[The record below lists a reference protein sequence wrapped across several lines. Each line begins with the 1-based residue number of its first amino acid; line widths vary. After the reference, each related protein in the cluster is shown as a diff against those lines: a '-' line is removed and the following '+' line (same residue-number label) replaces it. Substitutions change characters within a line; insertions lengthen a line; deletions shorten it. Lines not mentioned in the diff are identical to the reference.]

1 MTVEEGTSSLTLS
14 FRSARSEISAETHE
28 EQPSLVAPSTSTDD
42 DQEDYDAE
50 QTQVRAPDV
59 AAFPPQST
67 SNASSDLHADYEAPQ
82 SQVTTNEEVVSPPQS
97 AANTS
102 SGSNLSRVLQ
112 SQQRR
117 ERFKQKMKLMNEG
130 SREEETGRQS
140 QAPDP
145 SRGDGVSTNSEND
158 AAVAETS
165 RTSTKA
171 KSVPGEKRRL
181 RNSAFLGSQA
191 GRAHLRN
198 SPGEVLLEP
207 DLDCQPS
214 GDFCA
219 DDMVGSAVKP
229 VTLVDYAP
237 RKCAPT
243 SHSNSAH
250 DSENKDMSP
259 GAVCVQGRAFG
270 APRRP
275 QSVDQRTINAS
286 SEAEGEGSRLPR
298 VLSQASGRNAST
310 GTEVIAETVDAEAMV
325 YASDVV
331 KMRPKWVYYAL
342 GAVVIS
348 IILALALG
356 MGLALNNDNNND
368 DLQDEPRCLDILDI
382 CFCEEGDASLLS
394 LSENE
399 TKFYDFASDE
409 LVRLGVVNHTFDRD
423 DCAYAHQVIL
433 SIANLQ
439 RLRIYNDSD
448 ISLVVGD
455 IELLETEKK
464 KKKRGED
471 FLIQQFILRLL
482 YLETNG
488 DKWSDNV
495 GWKTAFCICNWKGIK
510 CNSKKQVLGIVLPA
524 IGLNGTLPWQIGKMP
539 FLTKLDLS
547 FNPGLI
553 GTFPSEI
560 GNCSALHVID
570 MAMSG
575 LSGSLPTELA
585 ELKSLIRLTMAGN
598 SFVGTIPTEYG
609 RFQRMR
615 AFNLD
620 NNQLTGS
627 LPSELGS
634 MNSIEFFFVGNNQLN
649 GTLPSEL
656 GNMTKVEKFHLGDN
670 QLTGSLPNEFG
681 DMSSLQFISLSMLD
695 TSITGAGEILGKLQ
709 NLEIVDILD
718 NDSGNKTL
726 YFFLGQNLSDNW
738 KGGSYGH
745 YNLRWKPYSYII

>member
-1 MTVEEGTSSLTLS
+1 MTEEETNTLTLS
-14 FRSARSEISAETHE
+14 FRFATSETSTETHE
-28 EQPSLVAPSTSTDD
+28 GQTRPPVASSDD
-42 DQEDYDAE
+42 DQEFYDAE
-50 QTQVRAPDV
+50 QTEMRTPDV
-59 AAFPPQST
+59 AEAQQTQLTSPDVATLPPQST
-67 SNASSDLHADYEAPQ
+67 STMRSGLHGDYEAQQNQVAANTPQ
-82 SQVTTNEEVVSPPQS
+82 ATSNTSSDFHADNEAPQTEVTANEGVVSPPQS
-97 AANTS
+97 AAKTSSDLHVGCEVPQTEVTANEEVVSPSQSAANTSSDSHADNEAPQSQVTANMAANPNQSASITS
-102 SGSNLSRVLQ
+102 SGSNRSRGLQ

-117 ERFKQKMKLMNEG
+117 ERYKQKMKLMNEG

-165 RTSTKA
+165 RASTKA

-250 DSENKDMSP
+250 NSENKDMSP

-275 QSVDQRTINAS
+275 QYVDQRTINAS

-356 MGLALNNDNNND
+356 MGLTLNNENNNV
-368 DLQDEPRCLDILDI
+368 DLQDDPRCRQTLADQDILDI
-382 CFCEEGDASLLS
+382 CYCGSDASLLS

-399 TKFYDFASDE
+399 TKFYDFASNE
-409 LVRLGVVNHTFDRD
+409 LLQLGV
-423 DCAYAHQVIL
+423 
-433 SIANLQ
+433 
-439 RLRIYNDSD
+439 
-448 ISLVVGD
+448 
-455 IELLETEKK
+455 
-464 KKKRGED
+464 
-471 FLIQQFILRLL
+471 
-482 YLETNG
+482 
-488 DKWSDNV
+488 
-495 GWKTAFCICNWKGIK
+495 
-510 CNSKKQVLGIVLPA
+510 IVKATPR
-524 IGLNGTLPWQIGKMP
+524 
-539 FLTKLDLS
+539 
-547 FNPGLI
+547 
-553 GTFPSEI
+553 
-560 GNCSALHVID
+560 C
-570 MAMSG
+570 
-575 LSGSLPTELA
+575 
-585 ELKSLIRLTMAGN
+585 
-598 SFVGTIPTEYG
+598 
-609 RFQRMR
+609 
-615 AFNLD
+615 
-620 NNQLTGS
+620 
-627 LPSELGS
+627 
-634 MNSIEFFFVGNNQLN
+634 
-649 GTLPSEL
+649 
-656 GNMTKVEKFHLGDN
+656 
-670 QLTGSLPNEFG
+670 
-681 DMSSLQFISLSMLD
+681 
-695 TSITGAGEILGKLQ
+695 
-709 NLEIVDILD
+709 
-718 NDSGNKTL
+718 
-726 YFFLGQNLSDNW
+726 
-738 KGGSYGH
+738 
-745 YNLRWKPYSYII
+745 

>member
-1 MTVEEGTSSLTLS
+1 
-14 FRSARSEISAETHE
+14 
-28 EQPSLVAPSTSTDD
+28 
-42 DQEDYDAE
+42 
-50 QTQVRAPDV
+50 
-59 AAFPPQST
+59 
-67 SNASSDLHADYEAPQ
+67 
-82 SQVTTNEEVVSPPQS
+82 
-97 AANTS
+97 
-102 SGSNLSRVLQ
+102 
-112 SQQRR
+112 
-117 ERFKQKMKLMNEG
+117 
-130 SREEETGRQS
+130 
-140 QAPDP
+140 
-145 SRGDGVSTNSEND
+145 
-158 AAVAETS
+158 
-165 RTSTKA
+165 
-171 KSVPGEKRRL
+171 
-181 RNSAFLGSQA
+181 
-191 GRAHLRN
+191 
-198 SPGEVLLEP
+198 
-207 DLDCQPS
+207 
-214 GDFCA
+214 
-219 DDMVGSAVKP
+219 
-229 VTLVDYAP
+229 
-237 RKCAPT
+237 
-243 SHSNSAH
+243 
-250 DSENKDMSP
+250 
-259 GAVCVQGRAFG
+259 
-270 APRRP
+270 
-275 QSVDQRTINAS
+275 
-286 SEAEGEGSRLPR
+286 
-298 VLSQASGRNAST
+298 
-310 GTEVIAETVDAEAMV
+310 
-325 YASDVV
+325 
-331 KMRPKWVYYAL
+331 
-342 GAVVIS
+342 
-348 IILALALG
+348 
-356 MGLALNNDNNND
+356 
-368 DLQDEPRCLDILDI
+368 
-382 CFCEEGDASLLS
+382 
-394 LSENE
+394 
-399 TKFYDFASDE
+399 
-409 LVRLGVVNHTFDRD
+409 VRLGVVNHTFDRD

-455 IELLETEKK
+455 IELLETEK

-585 ELKSLIRLTMAGN
+585 ELKSLIRLNMAEN

-627 LPSELGS
+627 LPSEIGS

-695 TSITGAGEILGKLQ
+695 TSITGAREILDKLQ

-718 NDSGNKTL
+718 DDSGNKTL
-726 YFFLGQNLSDNW
+726 YFFLGQNSSDN
-738 KGGSYGH
+738 
-745 YNLRWKPYSYII
+745 